1 MTKSRYTPVQWKAT
15 ISKCPHCQC
24 LCDVE
29 TTSDISVQCVMT
41 YAYAKMMDHI
51 RKCTSISTMNPQ
63 IKTKKMASVSVMTK
77 SKHGTLG
84 TMSEWKTYKL
94 SV

>member
-1 MTKSRYTPVQWKAT
+1 
-15 ISKCPHCQC
+15 
-24 LCDVE
+24 
-29 TTSDISVQCVMT
+29 
-41 YAYAKMMDHI
+41 MMDHI
-51 RKCTSISTMNPQ
+51 RKCTTISTMNPK
-63 IKTKKMASVSVMTK
+63 IKTKKITSVSVMTK